1 MMIFRTMKS
10 VAGPKLADP
19 LEYVVLVVVVV
30 VVVVDVVVVVVVVVG
45 SMSSTM
51 FDTPDQ
57 LSLWSL
63 VFRAK
68 K

>member
-1 MMIFRTMKS
+1 MIFRTMKS

-57 LSLWSL
+57 LSL
-63 VFRAK
+63 
-68 K
+68 

>member
-1 MMIFRTMKS
+1 MKS

>member
-1 MMIFRTMKS
+1 MIFRTMKS

>member
-1 MMIFRTMKS
+1 MKS

-57 LSLWSL
+57 LSL
-63 VFRAK
+63 
-68 K
+68 

>member
-1 MMIFRTMKS
+1 MILRIMKRE
-10 VAGPKLADP
+10 VGLRPTDP
-19 LEYVVLVVVVV
+19 LPIL
-30 VVVVDVVVVVVVVVG
+30 
-45 SMSSTM
+45 TM